1 MFGIAKLLS
10 CCIGGAFTLS
20 VSAQT
25 VGDEKKD
32 SLQGHL
38 QGVTVSAE
46 RSDLKMEDGRIG
58 YDLRQIARRYTV
70 DNAWAALAK
79 LPGVV
84 EKDGA
89 FQLTGQT
96 VAVILNGKPTTMT
109 GAQLAT
115 LLKNTPVNRVE
126 KVEVMHSAPPQYH
139 VRGAAL
145 NVILKQNRNYSL
157 QGEVHGDYVNRFF
170 SYGSAGGNL
179 RVSSPKVTLDVMYD
193 VERGKNLQTVE
204 LHSHHTLD
212 KQVYDIN
219 QYQEIRQ
226 KDWTHNLRTA
236 LDWQISK
243 SDNVSVAYTRSY
255 SPSGKGYLRVPW
267 EKLCLRYVFLNLS
280 NRRIL

>member
-10 CCIGGAFTLS
+10 CCIGSAFTLS

-46 RSDLKMEDGRIG
+46 RSDLKVEDGRIG
-58 YDLRQIARRYTV
+58 YDLRPIARRYTV
-70 DNAWAALAK
+70 DNAWEALAK

-96 VAVILNGKPTTMT
+96 VTVILNGKPTTMT

-126 KVEVMHSAPPQYH
+126 KV
-139 VRGAAL
+139 
-145 NVILKQNRNYSL
+145 
-157 QGEVHGDYVNRFF
+157 
-170 SYGSAGGNL
+170 
-179 RVSSPKVTLDVMYD
+179 
-193 VERGKNLQTVE
+193 
-204 LHSHHTLD
+204 
-212 KQVYDIN
+212 
-219 QYQEIRQ
+219 
-226 KDWTHNLRTA
+226 
-236 LDWQISK
+236 
-243 SDNVSVAYTRSY
+243 SDNVSVAYTGSY
-255 SPSGKGYLRVPW
+255 SPSGKGYSTTQGSFQNSIVGNDGRNFLHNASFNYMSGFGLQMGGDYTYY
-267 EKLCLRYVFLNLS
+267 KL
-280 NRRIL
+280 